1 MLNVLNE
8 FLWDDNGDGGDD
20 SDEDEDDTNNT
31 PPANPI
37 DQKLIWE
44 NYRNELFKF
53 LKVR

>member
-1 MLNVLNE
+1 MLNVLSE
-8 FLWDDNGDGGDD
+8 FLWDDNEDGGDD
-20 SDEDEDDTNNT
+20 DDTNNT

-53 LKVR
+53 LKVH

>member
-1 MLNVLNE
+1 MLNVLSE
-8 FLWDDNGDGGDD
+8 FLWDDNEDGGDD
-20 SDEDEDDTNNT
+20 DDTNNT